1 MLAVS
6 LELATAKWKVALH
19 DGRWDRPAVH
29 SLAEPHAAARLQAV
43 LDLIERHK
51 VKWVL
56 PADVAAQRI
65 FCVLQV

>member
-1 MLAVS
+1 
-6 LELATAKWKVALH
+6 
-19 DGRWDRPAVH
+19 VH
-29 SLAEPHAAARLQAV
+29 TLAEPYAAARLQAV